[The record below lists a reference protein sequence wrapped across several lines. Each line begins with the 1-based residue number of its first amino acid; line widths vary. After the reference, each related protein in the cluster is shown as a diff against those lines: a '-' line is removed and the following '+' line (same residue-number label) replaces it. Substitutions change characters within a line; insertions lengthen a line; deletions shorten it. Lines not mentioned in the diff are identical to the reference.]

1 MNKGFILKKRK
12 LFDRLISLV
21 SAFAMIGF
29 LWANT
34 AVPVRADAAVT
45 ALWPLPKN
53 YTKISSDFYDSRSKT
68 GQHNAIDI
76 PAPEGTSI
84 YAVLD
89 GKVIFSGVLADSSNS
104 CGNTVI
110 LYHSS
115 IEKYTV
121 YCHASKLCVTKDQ
134 TVKQGDII
142 AKVGNTGDSQGNHLD
157 FKLCTNYLKSGTPW
171 PRGHM
176 DPMKYFTW
184 TYDIKPHLDFS
195 SDCTKPSGK
204 LTQGKPFTIKGT
216 ISSNPELNRVWGGVY
231 NRDGSKTAQF
241 CDVNPKSSTYD
252 LAKYFDLHIIFDD
265 LPVGY
270 YTYKIEATTTD
281 GQHKQIESQFQI
293 GDPEP
298 QKYTVTLN
306 ANGGSVSSKSV
317 TVTEKGTY
325 PELPAPTRE
334 GYEFAGWYTAA
345 SGGKK
350 VAKGDAIAS
359 NSNHTLY
366 AYWNGKE
373 HTITFD
379 ANGGTV
385 SQTSKKTALGA
396 AYGEL
401 PTAERDGYT
410 FNGWFTAA
418 VGGKRI
424 SSDAKYSIN
433 GDQTLYAHW
442 FKGSGTK
449 ESPFLISTKD
459 DLAEMRDLVNN
470 TAANKIY
477 GNAYYKQ
484 TVDIDLSGDDWT
496 PIGLGYDGDDGQGDY
511 NCTTKMFFGTY
522 DGAEHY
528 IKGLSVSGKW
538 QVSGL
543 FAFVREK
550 GCVSSLVVY
559 GTNKNASGSAGGIA
573 GAVHYGAVIK
583 NCGFVG
589 DVSCEGE
596 RAGGIAGHLYG
607 GGIISDCYHIGNVS
621 GGNIAGGITAH
632 ISFAEYGKDG
642 DSAEVKNCYHAGG
655 TVKGKA
661 SGAIAAE
668 CSYYEGISNTAAISN
683 CYASSDC
690 GANAGAKGATTD
702 TSLLLRASEM
712 KKLSEDLGSSFTDQ
726 ADSTLISGYPVFAW
740 EAKEK
745 TAVTTTVTDVPA
757 SDNKCG
763 DANCDSSVDLSD
775 AVIIMQSI
783 CNPSKFGVDGTDE
796 HRITAQGQKNADCCN
811 TGDGV
816 TNADALAI
824 QKYKLA
830 LITSLPEM
838 K

>member
-34 AVPVRADAAVT
+34 AVPVRADAATEINPNELVSYLDSLIGTDFTKDRCLVFVNRVFMHFGNKSST
-45 ALWPLPKN
+45 ACCAWKYGN
-53 YTKISSDFYDSRSKT
+53 TYCTHTTR
-68 GQHNAIDI
+68 NDI
-76 PAPEGTSI
+76 PIGADVFFSSTGCKWNVRCNGHDSGHIAI
-84 YAVLD
+84 Y
-89 GKVIFSGVLADSSNS
+89 
-104 CGNTVI
+104 
-110 LYHSS
+110 
-115 IEKYTV
+115 
-121 YCHASKLCVTKDQ
+121 
-134 TVKQGDII
+134 
-142 AKVGNTGDSQGNHLD
+142 VGNGKIVHDYAGKIQKTTIDAVIKDGYTYRGWGFHENVKIGAVSP
-157 FKLCTNYLKSGTPW
+157 YLS
-171 PRGHM
+171 
-176 DPMKYFTW
+176 
-184 TYDIKPHLDFS
+184 FS

-484 TVDIDLSGDDWT
+484 TVDIDLGGDDWT

-621 GGNIAGGITAH
+621 GGNRAGGITAH

-655 TVKGKA
+655 SVKGKA

-690 GANAGAKGATTD
+690 GANAGAKGATAD

-745 TAVTTTVTDVPA
+745 TAVTTTVTDVHA